1 MSPPSGG
8 HASEHGEPAPAPV
21 PLRHAAGAPQG
32 RQGGL
37 VSLLDRLGGWLRASA
52 AEPVEPGTVPNLV
65 GRGGYRPQALL
76 QRPVN
81 PLFLWF
87 SLIVAFLL
95 NLLPVGPVPGVPDF
109 LAVALVFWSVHQPR
123 RLGMAAAFVFGL
135 LMDVHDGA
143 LFGEHA
149 LAYTLLC
156 YGAIA
161 LHRRIL
167 WFPVLTQVLFIVPL
181 LALAQLASLLIRLW
195 VGGTFPGWWYFADS
209 VVGALI
215 WPVVHWLL
223 LAPQRRPVDRDETRP
238 I

>member
-1 MSPPSGG
+1 MSG
-8 HASEHGEPAPAPV
+8 
-21 PLRHAAGAPQG
+21 
-32 RQGGL
+32 
-37 VSLLDRLGGWLRASA
+37 LDRLGGWLRGGP
-52 AEPVEPGTVPNLV
+52 AEPSEPGNVPGLV
-65 GRGGYRPQALL
+65 GRGSYRPQALL

-81 PLFLWF
+81 PLFLWL

-95 NLLPVGPVPGVPDF
+95 NLLPVGAVPGVPDF
-109 LAVALVFWSVHQPR
+109 LAVVLVFWSVHQPR

-149 LAYTLLC
+149 LAYTLLS
-156 YGAIA
+156 YGAIT

-167 WFPVLTQVLFIVPL
+167 WFPVLSQVLFVLPL

-195 VGGTFPGWWYFADS
+195 VGGAFPGWWYVADS
-209 VVGALI
+209 AVGALL
-215 WPVVHWLL
+215 WPAVHWLL

-238 I
+238 L